1 MFLLFFIIQISIFCL
16 LYFPTQTVHVGK
28 WSLVTYV
35 CATPF
40 LVSLFGPDIVAEAY
54 V

>member
-16 LYFPTQTVHVGK
+16 LYFPKLHVGK
-28 WSLVTYV
+28 WSFVTYV
-35 CATPF
+35 CAKPF
-40 LVSLFGPDIVAEAY
+40 LISLFGPDIVVEAY